1 MDKALYTYYN
11 IDTAWIGSGVTRPFK
26 KDSRYV
32 FSWTISPLM
41 REFVYHL
48 AGNIEYCSA
57 TSLLHRAVIH
67 YAKSEHKI
75 SYHEYVKDL
84 RLDTPDEMRLQLLLK
99 DQRTKS
105 LQQENAELRYQLKEL
120 KKSHEHL
127 ISGGFR
133 QS

>member
-1 MDKALYTYYN
+1 M
-11 IDTAWIGSGVTRPFK
+11 TRPFK

-57 TSLLHRAVIH
+57 TSLLHRAVIY

-75 SYHEYVKDL
+75 SYHEFVKDL
-84 RLDTPDEMRLQLLLK
+84 KVESPDELRLQLTLADAK
-99 DQRTKS
+99 RRN
-105 LQQENAELRYQLKEL
+105 LQQDLNETRYENRQLKERIKAL
-120 KKSHEHL
+120 
-127 ISGGFR
+127 GGVLE
-133 QS
+133 